1 VGGLVSADRIEPV
14 RLERMR
20 KSSLIDAVDRYVVGQ
35 VLTVLVLVIVAA
47 AAVGA
52 AVRAF
57 LWASGLGG

>member
-20 KSSLIDAVDRYVVGQ
+20 TGSWFDGVDRYMAGR
-35 VLTVLVLVIVAA
+35 VLTVLVLIIVSAA
-47 AAVGA
+47 AGGA